1 MNEKRE
7 ILSQEYER
15 ALAFLDTMQVIY
27 KEFTPQINLLK
38 VVFSDGV
45 IILEKPFNRL
55 KDFTK

>member
-7 ILSQEYER
+7 ILIQEYDR

-27 KEFTPQINLLK
+27 KEFTPHINLLK

-45 IILEKPFNRL
+45 IILEKPF
-55 KDFTK
+55 KQTIK